1 MAAID
6 EAGPGSYTVPMSY
19 SPPGLLSAAEIE
31 TRSFIQKVYAW
42 MSVGLAVTGG
52 CALAMA
58 SDPAMIMALV
68 QNKVLFYGMIIAELG
83 LVIFLSGWVKTMQVG
98 TARLAFLSYAA
109 LTGVTISVIFLV
121 YTSGS
126 IANAFFL
133 TGGMFAV
140 MSVYGYTTKTDLT
153 SMGNFMMMGL
163 IGVIL
168 ASVVNWWVK
177 SPAVEWA
184 VSIISVIVFTGLT
197 AYDTQKIKALNVIGN
212 AGTDEDTKEAI
223 SGALTLYL
231 DFINLF
237 LSLLRLTGKRRD

>member
-1 MAAID
+1 
-6 EAGPGSYTVPMSY
+6 MSY

-31 TRSFIQKVYAW
+31 SRSFIQKVYAW
-42 MSVGLAVTGG
+42 MSVGLAVTGA
-52 CALAMA
+52 CALYMA
-58 SDPAMIMALV
+58 SDPGMIMALV
-68 QNKVLFYGMIIAELG
+68 QNKVLFYGLMIAELG
-83 LVIFLSGWVKTMQVG
+83 LVIFLAGWVKTMQVG
-98 TARLAFLSYAA
+98 TARLAFLLYAA
-109 LTGVTISVIFLV
+109 LTGVTLSVIFLV

-133 TGGMFAV
+133 TGGTFAV

-197 AYDTQKIKALNVIGN
+197 AYDTQKIKALNIIGN
-212 AGTDEDTKEAI
+212 AGSDEDHKEAI

-237 LSLLRLTGKRRD
+237 LSILRLTGKRRD

>member
-1 MAAID
+1 
-6 EAGPGSYTVPMSY
+6 MSY

-31 TRSFIQKVYAW
+31 SRTFIQKVYAW

-52 CALAMA
+52 CALYMA
-58 SDPAMIMALV
+58 SDPRMITALV
-68 QNKVLFYGMIIAELG
+68 QNKVLFYGLLIAEFG
-83 LVIFLSGWVKTMQVG
+83 LVIALAGWVKKMEVN
-98 TARLAFLSYAA
+98 TARFAFLFYSA
-109 LTGVTISVIFLV
+109 LTGITMSVIFLI

-126 IANAFFL
+126 IANAFFMSA
-133 TGGMFAV
+133 GMFAI

-168 ASVVNWWVK
+168 ASIVNWWVK
-177 SPAVEWA
+177 SPAIQWA
-184 VSIISVIVFTGLT
+184 LSIISVIVFTGLT
-197 AYDTQKIKALNVIGN
+197 AYDTQKIKAMNIIGN
-212 AGTDEDTKEAI
+212 AGTDEDHKEAI

-237 LSLLRLTGKRRD
+237 LSLLRLTGRRRD

>member
-1 MAAID
+1 
-6 EAGPGSYTVPMSY
+6 MSY
-19 SPPGLLSAAEIE
+19 SPPGLMSAAEIE
-31 TRSFIQKVYAW
+31 SRSFIQKVYAW
-42 MSVGLAVTGG
+42 MSVGLAVTGA
-52 CALAMA
+52 CALYMA
-58 SDPAMIMALV
+58 SDPRMIMALV
-68 QNKVLFYGMIIAELG
+68 QNKILFYGLMIAELG
-83 LVIFLSGWVKTMQVG
+83 LVVFLSGWVKTMEVG
-98 TARLAFLSYAA
+98 TARLAFLFYAA
-109 LTGVTISVIFLV
+109 LSGVTLSVIFLI
-121 YTSGS
+121 YTRGS

-140 MSVYGYTTKTDLT
+140 MSAYGYLTKTDLT

-163 IGVIL
+163 VGIIL

-184 VSIISVIVFTGLT
+184 VSILSVIVFTGLT
-197 AYDTQKIKALNVIGN
+197 AYDTQKIKAMNVIGN

-237 LSLLRLTGKRRD
+237 LSLLRLTGRRRD